1 MSLPGKVID
10 GGIAGVT
17 GVVASFPL
25 DSVKTRVQA
34 SKKPLNFYNTGATIL
49 KNEGIRVL
57 YKGIESNLAGIILEK
72 AIKLCVNDM
81 IRNHYNVDNL
91 TGMKAIWYGALAG
104 STAGFCQSVI
114 TTPME
119 LSKIKGQMKAK
130 TGESYNF
137 ISDLSKKVKTEGIKS
152 IYRGWTAT
160 LARDIPWSFIY
171 FPMYAL
177 LRDLGLKELGFPGN
191 FAAGWLSG
199 GIASVVCTP
208 MDVIKTR
215 LQKPRGQN
223 KTKINL
229 GYLECTKEIYK
240 NEGMATFFKGSGPRF
255 ICVGILM
262 GVAQVFYE
270 LKIGDRLLSN
280 KNKDQQHKKN
290 DWGK

>member
-1 MSLPGKVID
+1 MTLPGKLID
-10 GGIAGVT
+10 GGIAGIT

-34 SKKPLNFYNTGATIL
+34 SKKPLNFYKTGAKIL
-49 KNEGIRVL
+49 KKEGIQVL
-57 YKGIESNLAGIILEK
+57 YKGMGANLGGIVFEK
-72 AIKLCVNDM
+72 AIKLCVNDY
-81 IRNHYNVDNL
+81 IRYLCDVENSK
-91 TGMKAIWYGALAG
+91 GIKAIWYGALAG
-104 STAGFCQSVI
+104 SAAGFCQSVI

-119 LSKIKGQMKAK
+119 LLKIKGQIKAK
-130 TGESYNF
+130 EGKDFNF
-137 ISDLSKKVKTEGIKS
+137 MKDLFTKVKTEGIKS

-215 LQKPRGQN
+215 LQKPRGEN
-223 KTKINL
+223 KNKVNL
-229 GYLECTKEIYK
+229 GYFDCAKEIYK
-240 NEGMATFFKGSGPRF
+240 KEGMGTFFKGSGPRF

-270 LKIGDRLLSN
+270 LKIGDRLLSDN
-280 KNKDQQHKKN
+280 KKLRKN
-290 DWGK
+290 DWDK